1 MDLNCA
7 GPLVHGFFSINT
19 TVVHDLWLA
28 EPKMWNSRYGGLTTD
43 LNMTMGIF
51 TDVAFPGPQIPRH
64 DYYNHSITYI
74 QHVL

>member
-1 MDLNCA
+1 MTCGWLN
-7 GPLVHGFFSINT
+7 PQ
-19 TVVHDLWLA
+19 
-28 EPKMWNSRYGGLTTD
+28 MWNSRYGGMTTD